1 MNRVF
6 GLFLGILTAFGG
18 FIDIGDLVADAQV
31 GSRFGLSLALVT
43 VAAVLIIMCFAEMS
57 ARIAMTTRR
66 AVFDVVRERLGP
78 KVGLVALVASFTVT
92 ALLVMAELSGV
103 ALAVEMATSVNHLLF
118 IPVLAVVVFLIVWKL
133 PFEPLETVFGV
144 LGLATLV
151 WLVAITHLS
160 PDWGSMLHG
169 ATHPLLPHGEGL
181 PTMLFFAISLLGAQ
195 ATPYE
200 TFFFSSGA
208 VEQNWTP
215 KKYLVDMRANVV
227 IGFPLGGLL
236 AIAIQAASMLVLA
249 PRGISVQHL
258 TDSVSPIA
266 YSLGKLGLAIAIL
279 AVFAVTFGATL
290 ETLMSTGYIT
300 AQFFGWS
307 WGIAGRKVRSSRFN
321 ALMIVVLVGAVLFA
335 LTTIDPIKVT
345 IYAVVLSAVTLPVT
359 FLPLLIVGNDRRVM
373 GPTLV
378 NGKLANTVGSLSML
392 VVVPAALLAVP
403 LLIATKAGM
412 G

>member
-1 MNRVF
+1 MKRVV

-31 GSRFGLSLALVT
+31 GARFGLSLAFVT
-43 VAAVLIIMCFAEMS
+43 MVAVIIIMCFAEMS
-57 ARIAMTTRR
+57 ARIAMATRR
-66 AVFDVVRERLGP
+66 ATFDVVRERLGP
-78 KVGLVALVASFTVT
+78 KAGLADLLASFTVT
-92 ALLVMAELSGV
+92 AVLVMAELSGV
-103 ALAVEMATSVNHLLF
+103 ALALELATSVNHLLF
-118 IPVLAVVVFLIVWKL
+118 VPVLAVVAFLVVWKL
-133 PFEPLETVFGV
+133 PFEPLETLFGV
-144 LGLATLV
+144 LGLATVV

-169 ATHPLLPHGEGL
+169 VTHPSLPVGEGL

-208 VEQNWTP
+208 VEQGWTP
-215 KKYLVDMRANVV
+215 KKSMPDMRANVL

-236 AIAIQAASMLVLA
+236 AIAIQAASLLVLA
-249 PRGISVQHL
+249 PRGISVHHL
-258 TDSVSPIA
+258 TESVSPVA
-266 YSLGKLGLAIAIL
+266 YSMGKVGLAIAIL
-279 AVFAVTFGATL
+279 AVFAVTFGATM

-300 AQFFGWS
+300 AQYFGWS
-307 WGIAGRKVRSSRFN
+307 WGISGRKVRSSRFN
-321 ALMIVVLVGAVLFA
+321 ALMIAVLVGAVLLA

-373 GPTLV
+373 GAKLV

-392 VVVPAALLAVP
+392 VVIPAALLAIP
-403 LLIATKAGM
+403 LLVATKAGL

>member
-1 MNRVF
+1 MKRVA

-43 VAAVLIIMCFAEMS
+43 VAAVLIIMCYAEMS
-57 ARIAMTTRR
+57 ARIAMATRR
-66 AVFDVVRERLGP
+66 AAFDVLRERLGP
-78 KVGLVALVASFTVT
+78 KVGLAGLAASFFVT
-92 ALLVMAELSGV
+92 AMLVMAELSGV
-103 ALAVEMATSVNHLLF
+103 ALALGMATSVSYLLF
-118 IPVLAVVVFLIVWKL
+118 VPVLAVVAFLIVWKL
-133 PFEPLETVFGV
+133 PFEPLEMAFGL

-151 WLVAITHLS
+151 WLVAIAHLS
-160 PDWGSMLHG
+160 PDWGSLLHG
-169 ATHPLLPHGEGL
+169 ATHPSLPHGEGL
-181 PTMLFFAISLLGAQ
+181 PTMLFFAVSLLGAQ

-215 KKYLVDMRANVV
+215 KKHLRDMRANVV

-258 TDSVSPIA
+258 TESVSPIA
-266 YSLGKLGLAIAIL
+266 YSMGKIGLAIAIL
-279 AVFAVTFGATL
+279 AVFAVTFGATM

-307 WGIAGRKVRSSRFN
+307 WGISGRKVRSSRFN
-321 ALMIVVLVGAVLFA
+321 AVMIAVLVGAVLFA

-345 IYAVVLSAVTLPVT
+345 VYAVVLSAVTIPII

-378 NGKLANTVGSLSML
+378 NGKLANTLGSLSML
-392 VVVPAALLAVP
+392 VLVPAALLALP
-403 LLIATKAGM
+403 LLIITNAGM